1 MPSLARAPNAPGT
14 SPSTAVGVLDR
25 VMAILA
31 AVEGGA
37 RSFTDIQ
44 RATGFTR
51 PTTHR
56 LIRSAEDHGLLMQLG
71 GRGYRLGPRLLGL
84 ANRAMRELPL
94 RDLAHPVLERL
105 TRTTGE
111 SAQLYV
117 RDGDR
122 RVCIDGV
129 ESSSELRTIVQVG
142 AELPI
147 TAGSAGKV
155 FMAWLPEPGRSHA
168 VASAEPLTDRTPT
181 GERLERQLA
190 TVRRLGY
197 AISAG
202 ERQAG
207 VGSVSAPVLGPFDA
221 LIAVVSIS
229 GPESRIGRIS
239 GKRDAPAV
247 VAAAREIEE
256 TMGV

>member
-1 MPSLARAPNAPGT
+1 
-14 SPSTAVGVLDR
+14 
-25 VMAILA
+25 MAILA

-56 LIRSAEDHGLLMQLG
+56 LIRSAEDHGLLMQVG
-71 GRGYRLGPRLLGL
+71 GLGYRLGPRLLGL

-94 RDLAHPVLERL
+94 RDLAHPILERL

-142 AELPI
+142 SELPI

-168 VASAEPLTDRTPT
+168 VASAQPLTDRTPT
-181 GERLERQLA
+181 GERLEGQLG

-197 AISAG
+197 ATSAG

-207 VGSVSAPVLGPFDA
+207 VGSVSAPVLDPLGA
-221 LIAVVSIS
+221 LVAVVSIS

-239 GKRDAPAV
+239 GKRFASAV
-247 VAAAREIEE
+247 VAAAREVEE
-256 TMGV
+256 ALGGGFPGV